1 MAKKPPTPRPRDAE
15 QTRADILRAARIAF
29 ATRGYTQAGIRDIAK
44 EAGITAA
51 LVVRY
56 FGSKR
61 ELFLAAIDT
70 GEQMAAFFQGG
81 REGLGLRVVQY
92 LMTKPL
98 HEADTL
104 SMMLL
109 GAADDEIRELSTN
122 SLQQTFT
129 KPLAKWLDG
138 PGAEARAVLILAA
151 ISGVWTYR
159 GLLPIKPL
167 SGSTPDAAVVTALAS
182 MLQGLI
188 DGAKDPKG

>member
-61 ELFLAAIDT
+61 DLFLSAIASDGKLT
-70 GEQMAAFFQGG
+70 AVFEGE
-81 REGLGLRVVQY
+81 RENLGQRVVQY
-92 LMTKPL
+92 LMTKPIR
-98 HEADTL
+98 EADTL

-109 GAADDEIRELSTN
+109 GAADEEIRELSTKN
-122 SLQQTFT
+122 LQETLT
-129 KPLAKWLDG
+129 RPLARWLGG
-138 PGAEARAVLILAA
+138 PDAEARAVLILSV

-159 GLLPIKPL
+159 VLLPIKPL
-167 SGSTPDAAVVTALAS
+167 SGTPDAAVVSALAS

-188 DGAKDPKG
+188 DGVDAPEG